1 MLGGGSKDEQ
11 ACWRCV
17 LCLTNANGAD
27 SAPAATRAAGA
38 PHQHVRRHSAPQWRR
53 GSLSSR
59 TKSSQDTVTSL
70 ESRDEGLLIGA
81 STAWTE
87 LSLGTFGGREGKH
100 ERENHGL
107 MYGRETGSDWR
118 RENQIDSPLENF
130 EVRLRAGYH
139 KAAAGLRGA
148 N

>member
-1 MLGGGSKDEQ
+1 M
-11 ACWRCV
+11 
-17 LCLTNANGAD
+17 
-27 SAPAATRAAGA
+27 
-38 PHQHVRRHSAPQWRR
+38 
-53 GSLSSR
+53 
-59 TKSSQDTVTSL
+59 TSL
-70 ESRDEGLLIGA
+70 ESRGEGLLIGA

-87 LSLGTFGGREGKH
+87 LSLGTFGGRGGEH

-118 RENQIDSPLENF
+118 HENQIDSPLKNF
-130 EVRLRAGYH
+130 EVRWRAGYH